1 MHEFYQP
8 GICNLFMTS
17 INCSKCLISFSNR
30 DNYLKHIQQKH
41 LKALIISTD
50 KGYSVAFSRT
60 APGKFTCPTC
70 YSVCDNIHDV
80 LVHIFCEDLSKPK
93 IEVGLESEINNEFAV
108 KTQINCVPPVQS
120 YTENNMPKHW
130 DMQYNLPNQKL
141 NDYIEQDNNEVD
153 FFNFLLTSSDLFTKE
168 SNVTNQ
174 LECKTKFKPLNN
186 IQKKRKI
193 QWDMEAENQQETLV
207 NNSRDFLKYSTKNKS
222 MNLSDSSN
230 QNFKTVVLNE
240 KDFTDEFNCP
250 VIVNSG
256 YIYPFD
262 SSLSEASKIGVNPR
276 ISSGGEKFTTT
287 PKVNQRRRSN
297 TRVNNAVN
305 SSPIFE
311 QFSTIM
317 LRYINSTKVINT
329 LFSKIES
336 IPDNGH
342 IQWSEIM
349 RSIPFLSRPDTDIG
363 RQMMIELN
371 DAGFIVTIIYKT
383 NMYKIRKGPIFP
395 T

>member
-1 MHEFYQP
+1 
-8 GICNLFMTS
+8 MTS

-30 DNYLKHIQQKH
+30 DDYLKHIQQKH

-50 KGYSVAFSRT
+50 KGYSVAFSRI

-80 LVHIFCEDLSKPK
+80 LVHLFCEDVSEPK
-93 IEVGLESEINNEFAV
+93 IEVGLESEINNDFAV
-108 KTQINCVPPVQS
+108 KTQINCIPPVQS
-120 YTENNMPKHW
+120 CTENNMPKHW
-130 DMQYNLPNQKL
+130 DMHYNLSNQKL
-141 NDYIEQDNNEVD
+141 NDHIEQDNNEVN

-193 QWDMEAENQQETLV
+193 QWEMEAENRPETLV
-207 NNSRDFLKYSTKNKS
+207 NNSRNFLKYKTKNKS

-240 KDFTDEFNCP
+240 IDFTDEPDCP
-250 VIVNSG
+250 VILNSA
-256 YIYPFD
+256 YIYPCN
-262 SSLSEASKIGVNPR
+262 SSLSETSKIGVNPG
-276 ISSGGEKFTTT
+276 ISSGGEKFTTS
-287 PKVNQRRRSN
+287 PRVNQRRRSK

-305 SSPIFE
+305 SGPIFE
-311 QFSTIM
+311 QFSIIT
-317 LRYINSTKVINT
+317 LRYINSTKTINT

-336 IPDNGH
+336 IPDNAH
-342 IQWSEIM
+342 IYWGELIGSIRFALRPNSEL
-349 RSIPFLSRPDTDIG
+349 RQ
-363 RQMMIELN
+363 QMMEELQ
-371 DAGFIVTIIYKT
+371 AVGFIRVTKDLNNNNQIE
-383 NMYKIRKGPIFP
+383 KGPLF
-395 T
+395 TN